1 MFNFNFRSHYPLPK
15 MPKGKLFLIP
25 SVLAE
30 NTAHWVISPQVQEVI
45 AHTKIFLVENPRSA
59 RRYIS
64 SLKLGVNLEEVH
76 MEVLDKDTKP
86 EHLPRLMLPLMN
98 GADIGVISE
107 AGCPG
112 IADPGA
118 LAVAYAHQKG
128 VQVVPISGPSSMF
141 LALMG
146 SGFSGQSFAFHGY
159 LPIDKKERTSALRK
173 LEAESIREK
182 RAQIFM
188 ETPFRNN
195 QLLEDLLSTLA
206 PQTKLCIAKNLT
218 AADEFIQTKTA
229 ADWKNHPVD
238 LHKIPTVFVLQAF

>member
-1 MFNFNFRSHYPLPK
+1 

-25 SVLAE
+25 NVLAE

-76 MEVLDKDTKP
+76 MEILDKGTPP
-86 EHLPRLMLPLMN
+86 ESINRLMQPLMN
-98 GADIGVISE
+98 GADMGVISE

-118 LAVAYAHQKG
+118 LAVSYAHQKG
-128 VQVVPISGPSSMF
+128 IQVVPISGPSSMF

-146 SGFSGQSFAFHGY
+146 SGFNGQSFAFHGY
-159 LPIDKKERTSALRK
+159 LPIDKNEKASALRK
-173 LEAESIREK
+173 LEAESLKEK

-195 QLLEDLLSTLA
+195 QLLEDILNSLN

-218 AADEFIQTKTA
+218 AADELIQTKSIS
-229 ADWKNHPVD
+229 DWKRETID
-238 LHKIPTVFVLQAF
+238 LHKIPTVFIIQAF

>member
-1 MFNFNFRSHYPLPK
+1 M
-15 MPKGKLFLIP
+15 IP
-25 SVLAE
+25 TVLAE

-45 AHTKIFLVENPRSA
+45 SHTKIFLVENPRSA

-64 SLKLGVNLEEVH
+64 SLKLGINIEELH
-76 MEVLDKDTKP
+76 MEVLDKDTPP
-86 EHLPRLMLPLMN
+86 EQVSRLMMPLLN

-118 LAVAYAHQKG
+118 VAVAYAHQKDI
-128 VQVVPISGPSSMF
+128 QVVPISGPSSMF

-159 LPIDKKERTSALRK
+159 LPIDKKERAASLKK
-173 LEAESIREK
+173 LEQESVREK
-182 RAQIFM
+182 RAQLFM

-195 QLLEDLLSTLA
+195 QLLADALASLS

-218 AADEFIQTKTA
+218 AADELIQTKTI
-229 ADWKNHPVD
+229 ADWKNHPLD
-238 LHKIPTVFVLQAF
+238 LHKIPTVFILQAF

>member
-1 MFNFNFRSHYPLPK
+1 M
-15 MPKGKLFLIP
+15 IP
-25 SVLAE
+25 TVLAD

-45 AHTKIFLVENPRSA
+45 SHTKIFLVENPRSA

-64 SLKLGVNLEEVH
+64 SLKLGINIEELH
-76 MEVLDKDTKP
+76 MEVLDKDTP
-86 EHLPRLMLPLMN
+86 SEQVSRLMMPLLN

-128 VQVVPISGPSSMF
+128 IQVVPISGPSSMF

-159 LPIDKKERTSALRK
+159 LPIDKKERAMTLKK
-173 LEAESIREK
+173 LEQESVREK
-182 RAQIFM
+182 RAQLFM

-195 QLLEDLLSTLA
+195 QLLADALAFLS

-218 AADEFIQTKTA
+218 AADELIQTKTI
-229 ADWKNHPVD
+229 ADWKNHPID
-238 LHKIPTVFVLQAF
+238 LHKVPTVFILQAF

>member
-1 MFNFNFRSHYPLPK
+1 M
-15 MPKGKLFLIP
+15 IP
-25 SVLAE
+25 TVLAE
-30 NTAHWVISPQVQEVI
+30 NTAHWVISPQVKEVI
-45 AHTKIFLVENPRSA
+45 ANTKIFLVENPRSA

-64 SLKLGVNLEEVH
+64 SLKLGITIEELQF
-76 MEVLDKDTKP
+76 EVLDKDTPP
-86 EHLPRLMLPLMN
+86 EQVSRLMIPLLN

-128 VQVVPISGPSSMF
+128 IQVVPLSGPSSMF

-159 LPIDKKERTSALRK
+159 LPIDKKERAAALKK
-173 LEAESIREK
+173 LEQESVREK
-182 RAQIFM
+182 RAQLFM

-195 QLLEDLLSTLA
+195 QLLADALASLS

-218 AADEFIQTKTA
+218 AADELIQTKTI
-229 ADWKNHPVD
+229 ADWKNHPID
-238 LHKIPTVFVLQAF
+238 LHKVPTVFILQAF

>member
-1 MFNFNFRSHYPLPK
+1 
-15 MPKGKLFLIP
+15 MPQGKLFLIP
-25 SVLAE
+25 NVLAE
-30 NTAHWVISPQVQEVI
+30 NTAEQVITPQVKEVI
-45 AHTKIFLVENPRSA
+45 AHTKVFLVENLRTA

-76 MEVLDKDTKP
+76 MEILDKNTP
-86 EHLPRLMLPLMN
+86 AESINRLLQPLFK
-98 GADIGVISE
+98 GADIGIISE

-118 LAVAYAHQKG
+118 LAVAHAHTRG
-128 VQVVPISGPSSMF
+128 IQVVPLSGPSSMF

-159 LPIDKKERTSALRK
+159 LPIDKKERAAALKK
-173 LEAESIREK
+173 LEAESLREK

-195 QLLEDLLSTLA
+195 QLLEDLTRTLS

-218 AADEFIQTKTA
+218 AKDELIQTKSIQ
-229 ADWKNHPVD
+229 DWKKNPID
-238 LHKIPTVFVLQAF
+238 LHKIPTVFILQSF

>member
-1 MFNFNFRSHYPLPK
+1 

-25 SVLAE
+25 NVLAE
-30 NTAHWVISPQVQEVI
+30 NTAQSVITPQVKEVISK
-45 AHTKIFLVENPRSA
+45 TKIYLVENLRTT

-64 SLKLGVNLEEVH
+64 SLKLGVNIEELH
-76 MEVLDKDTKP
+76 MEVLDKNTNP
-86 EHLPRLMLPLMN
+86 ESINRLMQPLLN

-118 LAVAYAHQKG
+118 LAVAHAHAKG
-128 VQVVPISGPSSMF
+128 IQVVPLSGPSSMF

-159 LPIDKKERTSALRK
+159 LPIDKKERAMALRK
-173 LEAESIREK
+173 LESESIREQ

-195 QLLEDLLSTLA
+195 QLLEDLLSNLS
-206 PQTKLCIAKNLT
+206 PQTKLCIAKNITASDELVLT
-218 AADEFIQTKTA
+218 QTISQWKKT
-229 ADWKNHPVD
+229 PID
-238 LHKIPTVFVLQAF
+238 LHKVPTVFVLQSF

>member
-1 MFNFNFRSHYPLPK
+1 
-15 MPKGKLFLIP
+15 MPKGKLFMIP
-25 SVLAE
+25 TVLAD

-45 AHTKIFLVENPRSA
+45 SHTKIFLVENPRSA

-64 SLKLGVNLEEVH
+64 SLKLGINIEELH
-76 MEVLDKDTKP
+76 MEVLDKDTPP
-86 EHLPRLMLPLMN
+86 EQVSRLMMPLLN

-128 VQVVPISGPSSMF
+128 IQVVPISGPSSMF

-159 LPIDKKERTSALRK
+159 LPIDKKERAMTLKR
-173 LEAESIREK
+173 LEQESLREK
-182 RAQIFM
+182 RAQLFM

-195 QLLEDLLSTLA
+195 QVLDEVLRSCH
-206 PQTKLCIAKNLT
+206 PQTLLCIACNIT
-218 AADEFIQTKTA
+218 SAEEFIKTKTVA
-229 ADWKNHPVD
+229 EWKTQMPD
-238 LHKIPTVFVLQAF
+238 LHKKPTIFLLYKRG

>member
-1 MFNFNFRSHYPLPK
+1 
-15 MPKGKLFLIP
+15 MPKGKLFMIP
-25 SVLAE
+25 TVLAE
-30 NTAHWVISPQVQEVI
+30 NTAHWVISPQVKEVI
-45 AHTKIFLVENPRSA
+45 ANTKIFLVENPRSA

-64 SLKLGVNLEEVH
+64 SLKLGITIEELQF
-76 MEVLDKDTKP
+76 EVLDKDTPP
-86 EHLPRLMLPLMN
+86 EQVSRLMMPLLN

-128 VQVVPISGPSSMF
+128 IKVVPLSGPSSMF

-159 LPIDKKERTSALRK
+159 LPIDKKERAAALKK
-173 LEAESIREK
+173 LEQESVREK
-182 RAQIFM
+182 RAQLFM

-195 QLLEDLLSTLA
+195 QLLADALAFLS

-218 AADEFIQTKTA
+218 AADELIQTKTI
-229 ADWKNHPVD
+229 ADWKNHPLD
-238 LHKIPTVFVLQAF
+238 LHKVPTIFILQAF

>member
-1 MFNFNFRSHYPLPK
+1 

-30 NTAHWVISPQVQEVI
+30 NTAQQVISPQIREII
-45 AHTKIFLVENPRSA
+45 ANTKIFLVENIRTT

-64 SLKLGVNLEEVH
+64 SLKLGVNLEEIH
-76 MEVLDKDTKP
+76 FELLDKDTPP
-86 EHLPRLMLPLMN
+86 ETMSRLMLPLMN
-98 GADIGVISE
+98 GADIGIISE

-118 LAVAYAHQKG
+118 VAVAFAHQKG
-128 VQVVPISGPSSMF
+128 IQVVPLSGPSSMF

-159 LPIDKKERTSALRK
+159 LPIDKKERTAAIKK

-195 QLLEDLLSTLA
+195 QLLEDLLLSLH
-206 PQTKLCIAKNLT
+206 PNTKLCIAKNIT
-218 AADEFIQTKTA
+218 GSDEMILTKTA
-229 ADWKNHPVD
+229 NEWKKLPLD
-238 LHKIPTVFVLQAF
+238 LHKIPTVFVLQSF

>member
-1 MFNFNFRSHYPLPK
+1 
-15 MPKGKLFLIP
+15 MPKGKLYMIP
-25 SVLAE
+25 TVLAE
-30 NTAHWVISPQVQEVI
+30 NTAHWVISPQVKEVI
-45 AHTKIFLVENPRSA
+45 ANTKIFLVENPRSA

-64 SLKLGVNLEEVH
+64 SLKLGITIEELQF
-76 MEVLDKDTKP
+76 EVLDKDTPP
-86 EHLPRLMLPLMN
+86 EQVSRLMMPLLN

-118 LAVAYAHQKG
+118 LAVAYAHQKDI
-128 VQVVPISGPSSMF
+128 QVVPISGPSSMF

-159 LPIDKKERTSALRK
+159 LPIDKKERAAALKK
-173 LEAESIREK
+173 LEQESVREK
-182 RAQIFM
+182 RAQLFM

-195 QLLEDLLSTLA
+195 QLLADALASLS

-218 AADEFIQTKTA
+218 AADELIQTKTI
-229 ADWKNHPVD
+229 ADWKNHPID
-238 LHKIPTVFVLQAF
+238 LHKVPTVFILQAF

>member
-1 MFNFNFRSHYPLPK
+1 
-15 MPKGKLFLIP
+15 MPKGKLFMIP
-25 SVLAE
+25 TVLAE
-30 NTAHWVISPQVQEVI
+30 NTAHLVISPQVQEVI
-45 AHTKIFLVENPRSA
+45 SHTKIFLVENPRSA

-64 SLKLGVNLEEVH
+64 SLKLGINIEELH
-76 MEVLDKDTKP
+76 MEVLDKDTPP
-86 EHLPRLMLPLMN
+86 EQVSRLMMPLLN

-128 VQVVPISGPSSMF
+128 IQVVPISGPSSMF

-159 LPIDKKERTSALRK
+159 LPIDKKERAMTLKR
-173 LEAESIREK
+173 LEQESQREK
-182 RAQIFM
+182 RAQLFM

-195 QLLEDLLSTLA
+195 QLLADALASLS

-218 AADEFIQTKTA
+218 AADELIQTKTIA
-229 ADWKNHPVD
+229 EWKNHPLD
-238 LHKIPTVFVLQAF
+238 LHKVPTVFILQAF

>member
-1 MFNFNFRSHYPLPK
+1 M
-15 MPKGKLFLIP
+15 IP
-25 SVLAE
+25 TVLAE
-30 NTAHWVISPQVQEVI
+30 NTAHWVISPQVKEVI
-45 AHTKIFLVENPRSA
+45 ANTKIFLVENPRSA

-64 SLKLGVNLEEVH
+64 SLKLGITIEELQF
-76 MEVLDKDTKP
+76 EVLDKDTPP
-86 EHLPRLMLPLMN
+86 EQVSRLMMPLLN

-118 LAVAYAHQKG
+118 LAVAYAHQKDI
-128 VQVVPISGPSSMF
+128 QVVPISGPSSMF

-159 LPIDKKERTSALRK
+159 LPIDKKERAAALKK
-173 LEAESIREK
+173 LEQESVREK
-182 RAQIFM
+182 RAQLFM

-195 QLLEDLLSTLA
+195 QLLADALAFLS

-218 AADEFIQTKTA
+218 AADELIQTKTI
-229 ADWKNHPVD
+229 ADWKNHPID
-238 LHKIPTVFVLQAF
+238 LHKVPTVFILQAF

>member
-1 MFNFNFRSHYPLPK
+1 
-15 MPKGKLFLIP
+15 MPQGKLFLIP
-25 SVLAE
+25 NVLAE

-45 AHTKIFLVENPRSA
+45 AHTKIFLVENPRAA

-64 SLKLGVNLEEVH
+64 SLKLGVNIEELH
-76 MEVLDKDTKP
+76 MEVLDKDTP
-86 EHLPRLMLPLMN
+86 AEQVARLMMPLLN

-128 VQVVPISGPSSMF
+128 IQVVPISGPSSMF

-159 LPIDKKERTSALRK
+159 LPIDKKERAMTLRR
-173 LEAESIREK
+173 LEQESLREK

-195 QLLEDLLSTLA
+195 QLLTDALSSLS
-206 PQTKLCIAKNLT
+206 PQTKLCVAKNLT
-218 AADEFIQTKTA
+218 AADELIQTKTI
-229 ADWKNHPVD
+229 ADWKNHPLD
-238 LHKIPTVFVLQAF
+238 LHKVPTVFILQAF

>member
-1 MFNFNFRSHYPLPK
+1 M
-15 MPKGKLFLIP
+15 IP
-25 SVLAE
+25 TVLAE

-45 AHTKIFLVENPRSA
+45 SHTKIFLVENPRSA

-64 SLKLGVNLEEVH
+64 SLKLGINIEELH
-76 MEVLDKDTKP
+76 MEVLDKDTPP
-86 EHLPRLMLPLMN
+86 EQVSRLMMPLLN

-118 LAVAYAHQKG
+118 VAVAYAHQKDI
-128 VQVVPISGPSSMF
+128 QVVPISGPSSMF

-159 LPIDKKERTSALRK
+159 LPIDKKERAASLKK
-173 LEAESIREK
+173 LEQESVREK
-182 RAQIFM
+182 RAQLFM

-195 QLLEDLLSTLA
+195 QLLADALASLS

-218 AADEFIQTKTA
+218 ATDELIQTKTI
-229 ADWKNHPVD
+229 ADWKNHPLD
-238 LHKIPTVFVLQAF
+238 LHKVPTVFILQAF

>member
-1 MFNFNFRSHYPLPK
+1 

-25 SVLAE
+25 NVLAD

-76 MEVLDKDTKP
+76 MEVLDKSTPP
-86 EHLPRLMLPLMN
+86 ESINRLMQPIMN

-128 VQVVPISGPSSMF
+128 IQVIPISGPSSMF

-159 LPIDKKERTSALRK
+159 LPIDKKERSLALKK
-173 LEAESIREK
+173 LEAESLKEK

-195 QLLEDLLSTLA
+195 QLLEDVLNSLS

-218 AADEFIQTKTA
+218 AADELIKTLTI
-229 ADWKNHPVD
+229 ADWKKTPID
-238 LHKIPTVFVLQAF
+238 LHKFPTVFIIQAF

>member
-1 MFNFNFRSHYPLPK
+1 

-25 SVLAE
+25 NVLAE
-30 NTAHWVISPQVQEVI
+30 NTAQSVITPQVREVISK
-45 AHTKIFLVENPRSA
+45 TKVYLVENLRTT

-64 SLKLGVNLEEVH
+64 SLKLGVNIEELH
-76 MEVLDKDTKP
+76 MEILDKNTAP
-86 EHLPRLMLPLMN
+86 ETINRLMQPLLN

-118 LAVAYAHQKG
+118 IAVAHAHAKG
-128 VQVVPISGPSSMF
+128 IQVVPLSGPSSMF

-159 LPIDKKERTSALRK
+159 LPIDKRERGVALRK
-173 LEAESIREK
+173 LESESLKES

-195 QLLEDLLSTLA
+195 QLLEDMLSNLS
-206 PQTKLCIAKNLT
+206 PQTKLCIAKNIT
-218 AADEFIQTKTA
+218 GSDELVLTKTI
-229 ADWKNHPVD
+229 ADWKNFPID
-238 LHKIPTVFVLQAF
+238 LHKIPTVFVLQSF

>member
-1 MFNFNFRSHYPLPK
+1 
-15 MPKGKLFLIP
+15 MPKGKLFMIP
-25 SVLAE
+25 TVLAE

-45 AHTKIFLVENPRSA
+45 SHTKIFLVENPRSA

-64 SLKLGVNLEEVH
+64 SLKLGINIEELH
-76 MEVLDKDTKP
+76 MEVLDKDTPP
-86 EHLPRLMLPLMN
+86 EQVSRLMMPLLN

-128 VQVVPISGPSSMF
+128 IQVVPISGPSSMF

-159 LPIDKKERTSALRK
+159 LPIDKKERAMTLKR
-173 LEAESIREK
+173 LEQESLREK
-182 RAQIFM
+182 RAQLFM

-195 QLLEDLLSTLA
+195 QLLADALASLS

-218 AADEFIQTKTA
+218 AADELIQTKTIS
-229 ADWKNHPVD
+229 DWKNHPLD
-238 LHKIPTVFVLQAF
+238 LHKVPTVFILQAF

>member
-1 MFNFNFRSHYPLPK
+1 M
-15 MPKGKLFLIP
+15 IP
-25 SVLAE
+25 TVLAE
-30 NTAHWVISPQVQEVI
+30 NTAHWVISPQVKEVI
-45 AHTKIFLVENPRSA
+45 ANTKIFLVENPRSA

-64 SLKLGVNLEEVH
+64 SLKLGITIEELQF
-76 MEVLDKDTKP
+76 EVLDKDTPP
-86 EHLPRLMLPLMN
+86 EQVSRLMMPLLN

-128 VQVVPISGPSSMF
+128 IQVVPISGPSSMF

-159 LPIDKKERTSALRK
+159 LPIDKKERAAALKK
-173 LEAESIREK
+173 LEQESVREK
-182 RAQIFM
+182 RAQLFM

-195 QLLEDLLSTLA
+195 QLLADALASLS

-218 AADEFIQTKTA
+218 AADELIQTKTI
-229 ADWKNHPVD
+229 ADWKNHPID
-238 LHKIPTVFVLQAF
+238 LHKVPTVFILQAF

>member
-1 MFNFNFRSHYPLPK
+1 
-15 MPKGKLFLIP
+15 MPKGKLFMIP
-25 SVLAE
+25 TVLAE
-30 NTAHWVISPQVQEVI
+30 NTAHWVISPQVKEVI
-45 AHTKIFLVENPRSA
+45 ANTKIFLVENPRSA

-64 SLKLGVNLEEVH
+64 SLKLGITIDELQF
-76 MEVLDKDTKP
+76 EVLDKDTPP
-86 EHLPRLMLPLMN
+86 EQVSRLMMPLLN

-128 VQVVPISGPSSMF
+128 IQVVPISGPSSMF

-159 LPIDKKERTSALRK
+159 LPIDKKERAAALKK
-173 LEAESIREK
+173 LEQESVREK
-182 RAQIFM
+182 RAQLFM

-195 QLLEDLLSTLA
+195 QLLADALAFLS

-218 AADEFIQTKTA
+218 AADELIQTKTI
-229 ADWKNHPVD
+229 ADWKNHPID
-238 LHKIPTVFVLQAF
+238 LHKVPTVFILQAF

>member
-1 MFNFNFRSHYPLPK
+1 
-15 MPKGKLFLIP
+15 MPKGKLFMIP
-25 SVLAE
+25 TVLAE
-30 NTAHWVISPQVQEVI
+30 NTAHWVISPQVKEVI
-45 AHTKIFLVENPRSA
+45 ANTKIFLVENPRSA

-64 SLKLGVNLEEVH
+64 SLKLGITIEELQF
-76 MEVLDKDTKP
+76 EVLDKDTPP
-86 EHLPRLMLPLMN
+86 EQVSRLMMPLLN

-128 VQVVPISGPSSMF
+128 IQVVPLSGPSSMF

-159 LPIDKKERTSALRK
+159 LPIDKKERAAALKK
-173 LEAESIREK
+173 LEQESVREK
-182 RAQIFM
+182 RAQLFM

-195 QLLEDLLSTLA
+195 QLLADALASLS

-218 AADEFIQTKTA
+218 ASDELIQTKTI
-229 ADWKNHPVD
+229 ADWKNHPLD
-238 LHKIPTVFVLQAF
+238 LHKIPTVFILQAF

>member
-1 MFNFNFRSHYPLPK
+1 
-15 MPKGKLFLIP
+15 MPKGKLFMIP
-25 SVLAE
+25 TVLAE

-45 AHTKIFLVENPRSA
+45 ANTKIFLVENPRSA

-64 SLKLGVNLEEVH
+64 SLKLGINIEELH
-76 MEVLDKDTKP
+76 MEVLDKDTPP
-86 EHLPRLMLPLMN
+86 EQVSRLMMPLLN

-118 LAVAYAHQKG
+118 IAVAYAHQKG
-128 VQVVPISGPSSMF
+128 IQVVPISGPSSMF

-159 LPIDKKERTSALRK
+159 LPIDKKERATALKK
-173 LEAESIREK
+173 LEQESVREK
-182 RAQIFM
+182 RAQLFM

-195 QLLEDLLSTLA
+195 QLLADTLA
-206 PQTKLCIAKNLT
+206 SLSPQTKLCIAKNLT
-218 AADEFIQTKTA
+218 AADELIQTKTI
-229 ADWKNHPVD
+229 ADWKNLPLD
-238 LHKIPTVFVLQAF
+238 LHKVPTVFILQAF

>member
-1 MFNFNFRSHYPLPK
+1 
-15 MPKGKLFLIP
+15 MPKGKLFMIP
-25 SVLAE
+25 TVLAE
-30 NTAHWVISPQVQEVI
+30 NTAHWVISPQVKEVI
-45 AHTKIFLVENPRSA
+45 ANTKIFLVENPRSA

-64 SLKLGVNLEEVH
+64 SLKLGITIEELQF
-76 MEVLDKDTKP
+76 EVLDKDTPP
-86 EHLPRLMLPLMN
+86 EQVSRLMMPLLN

-128 VQVVPISGPSSMF
+128 IQVVPISGPSSMF

-159 LPIDKKERTSALRK
+159 LPIDKKERAVALKK
-173 LEAESIREK
+173 LEQESVREK
-182 RAQIFM
+182 RAQLFM

-195 QLLEDLLSTLA
+195 QLLADALAFLS

-218 AADEFIQTKTA
+218 AADELIQTKTI
-229 ADWKNHPVD
+229 ADWKNHPID
-238 LHKIPTVFVLQAF
+238 LHKVPTVFILQAF

>member
-1 MFNFNFRSHYPLPK
+1 

-25 SVLAE
+25 TVLADD
-30 NTAHWVISPQVQEVI
+30 TAAQVISPQVREVI
-45 AHTKIFLVENPRSA
+45 LHTKFFLVENLRTA

-64 SLKLGVNLEEVH
+64 SLKLGLTIVEISL
-76 MEVLDKDTKP
+76 EVLDKDTP
-86 EHLPRLMLPLMN
+86 SQQVASLMEPLLKGEDM
-98 GADIGVISE
+98 GIISE

-128 VQVVPISGPSSMF
+128 IQVVPLAGPSSLF

-159 LPIDKKERTSALRK
+159 LPIDKKDRVAALKR
-173 LEAESIREK
+173 LEQESLREK
-182 RAQIFM
+182 RAQLFM

-195 QLLEDLLSTLA
+195 QLLADALQTLSPHT
-206 PQTKLCIAKNLT
+206 QLCIAKNLT
-218 AADEFIQTKTA
+218 AADEMIQSKSVA
-229 ADWKNHPVD
+229 AWKLNSPD
-238 LHKIPTVFVLQAF
+238 LHKVPTVFILQAF

>member
-1 MFNFNFRSHYPLPK
+1 
-15 MPKGKLFLIP
+15 MPKGKLYMIP
-25 SVLAE
+25 TVLAE
-30 NTAHWVISPQVQEVI
+30 NTAHWVISPQVKEVI
-45 AHTKIFLVENPRSA
+45 ANTKIFLVENPRSA

-64 SLKLGVNLEEVH
+64 SLKLGINIDELH
-76 MEVLDKDTKP
+76 MEVLDKDTPP
-86 EHLPRLMLPLMN
+86 EQVSRLMMPLLN

-128 VQVVPISGPSSMF
+128 IQVVPLSGPSSMF

-159 LPIDKKERTSALRK
+159 LPIDKKERAAALKK
-173 LEAESIREK
+173 LEQESVREK
-182 RAQIFM
+182 RAQLFM

-195 QLLEDLLSTLA
+195 QLLADALAFLS

-218 AADEFIQTKTA
+218 AADELIQTKTI
-229 ADWKNHPVD
+229 ADWKNHPID
-238 LHKIPTVFVLQAF
+238 LHKVPTVFILQAF

>member
-1 MFNFNFRSHYPLPK
+1 

-30 NTAHWVISPQVQEVI
+30 NTALQIISPQIREVI
-45 AHTKIFLVENPRSA
+45 AHTKIFLVENIRTT

-64 SLKLGVNLEEVH
+64 SLKLGVNLEEIH
-76 MEVLDKDTKP
+76 FELLDKDTPP
-86 EHLPRLMLPLMN
+86 ETMSKLMLPLMN
-98 GADIGVISE
+98 GADIGIISE

-118 LAVAYAHQKG
+118 VAVSFAHLKG
-128 VQVVPISGPSSMF
+128 IQVVPLSGPSSMF

-159 LPIDKKERTSALRK
+159 LPIDKKERTTAIKK
-173 LEAESIREK
+173 LENESTREK

-195 QLLEDLLSTLA
+195 QLLEDLLLTLH
-206 PQTKLCIAKNLT
+206 PNTKLCIAKNIT
-218 AADEFIQTKTA
+218 GSDEMILTKTA
-229 ADWKNHPVD
+229 NEWKKLPLD
-238 LHKIPTVFVLQAF
+238 LHKIPTVFVLQTF

>member
-1 MFNFNFRSHYPLPK
+1 M
-15 MPKGKLFLIP
+15 IP
-25 SVLAE
+25 TVLAE

-45 AHTKIFLVENPRSA
+45 SHTKIFLVENPRSA

-64 SLKLGVNLEEVH
+64 SLKLGINIEELH
-76 MEVLDKDTKP
+76 MEVLDKDTPP
-86 EHLPRLMLPLMN
+86 EQVSRLMMPLLN

-128 VQVVPISGPSSMF
+128 IQVVPISGPSSMF

-159 LPIDKKERTSALRK
+159 LPIDKKERAASLKK
-173 LEAESIREK
+173 LEQESVREK
-182 RAQIFM
+182 RAQLFM

-195 QLLEDLLSTLA
+195 QLLADALASLS

-218 AADEFIQTKTA
+218 AADELIQTKTI
-229 ADWKNHPVD
+229 ADWKNHPLD
-238 LHKIPTVFVLQAF
+238 LHKLPTVFILQAF

>member
-1 MFNFNFRSHYPLPK
+1 
-15 MPKGKLFLIP
+15 MPKGKLFMIP
-25 SVLAE
+25 TVLAD

-45 AHTKIFLVENPRSA
+45 SHTKIFLVENPRSA

-64 SLKLGVNLEEVH
+64 SLKLGINIEELH
-76 MEVLDKDTKP
+76 MEVLDKDTPP
-86 EHLPRLMLPLMN
+86 EQVSRLMMPLLN

-128 VQVVPISGPSSMF
+128 IQVVPISGPSSMF

-159 LPIDKKERTSALRK
+159 LPIDKKERAMTLKR
-173 LEAESIREK
+173 LEQESLREK
-182 RAQIFM
+182 RAQLFM

-195 QLLEDLLSTLA
+195 QLLADALALLS

-218 AADEFIQTKTA
+218 AADELIQTKTI
-229 ADWKNHPVD
+229 ADWKNLPLD
-238 LHKIPTVFVLQAF
+238 LHKVPTVFILQAF

>member
-1 MFNFNFRSHYPLPK
+1 
-15 MPKGKLFLIP
+15 MPKGKLFMIP
-25 SVLAE
+25 TVLAE
-30 NTAHWVISPQVQEVI
+30 NTAHWVISPQVKEVI
-45 AHTKIFLVENPRSA
+45 ANTKIFLVENPRSA

-64 SLKLGVNLEEVH
+64 SLKLGINIEELH
-76 MEVLDKDTKP
+76 LEVLDKDTPP
-86 EHLPRLMLPLMN
+86 EQVSRLMMPLLN

-118 LAVAYAHQKG
+118 LAVAYAHQKDI
-128 VQVVPISGPSSMF
+128 QVVPISGPSSMF

-159 LPIDKKERTSALRK
+159 LPIDKKERAASLKK
-173 LEAESIREK
+173 LEQESVREK
-182 RAQIFM
+182 RAQLFM

-195 QLLEDLLSTLA
+195 QLLADALAFLS

-218 AADEFIQTKTA
+218 AADELIQTKTI
-229 ADWKNHPVD
+229 ADWKNHPLD
-238 LHKIPTVFVLQAF
+238 LHKLPTVFILQAF

>member
-1 MFNFNFRSHYPLPK
+1 M
-15 MPKGKLFLIP
+15 IP
-25 SVLAE
+25 TVLAE
-30 NTAHWVISPQVQEVI
+30 NTAHWVISPQVKEVI
-45 AHTKIFLVENPRSA
+45 ANTKIFLVENPRSA

-64 SLKLGVNLEEVH
+64 SLKLGITIDELQL
-76 MEVLDKDTKP
+76 EVLDKDTPP
-86 EHLPRLMLPLMN
+86 EQVSRLMMPLLN
-98 GADIGVISE
+98 GSDIGVISE

-128 VQVVPISGPSSMF
+128 IQVVPISGPSSMF

-159 LPIDKKERTSALRK
+159 LPIDKKERAAALKK
-173 LEAESIREK
+173 LEQESVREK
-182 RAQIFM
+182 RAQLFM

-195 QLLEDLLSTLA
+195 QLLADALAFLS

-218 AADEFIQTKTA
+218 AADELIQTKTI
-229 ADWKNHPVD
+229 ADWKNHPLD
-238 LHKIPTVFVLQAF
+238 LHKVPTVFILQAF

>member
-1 MFNFNFRSHYPLPK
+1 M
-15 MPKGKLFLIP
+15 IP
-25 SVLAE
+25 TVLAE

-45 AHTKIFLVENPRSA
+45 SHTKIFLVENPRSA

-64 SLKLGVNLEEVH
+64 SLKLGINIEELH
-76 MEVLDKDTKP
+76 MEVLDKDTPP
-86 EHLPRLMLPLMN
+86 EQVSRLMMPLLN

-118 LAVAYAHQKG
+118 LAVAYAHQKDI
-128 VQVVPISGPSSMF
+128 QVVPISGPSSMF

-159 LPIDKKERTSALRK
+159 LPIDKKERAAALKK
-173 LEAESIREK
+173 LEQESVREK
-182 RAQIFM
+182 RAQLFM

-195 QLLEDLLSTLA
+195 QLLADALASLS

-218 AADEFIQTKTA
+218 AADELIQTKTI
-229 ADWKNHPVD
+229 ADWKNHPLD
-238 LHKIPTVFVLQAF
+238 LHKVPTVFILQAF